1 MNNIKILSGL
11 PYLKDLEKNNFFLL
25 AGPCI
30 VENEELVFD
39 VAGRILEITRKLN
52 IPFIFKA
59 SYRKANRTRI
69 DSFSGIGDVKALE
82 ILHRVR
88 ETLKVPV
95 ITDIHSAEEAEPAS
109 RYVDVL
115 QIPAF
120 LCRQTDI
127 IVAAAVTG
135 KVINIKKGQFM
146 SAEAMRFSV
155 NKVIDSGNNK
165 VILTERGSM
174 FGYRD
179 LVVDLRGIPVM
190 QKFGIPVVLD
200 VTHSLQQPNQTAG
213 VSGGMPEMIE
223 TIAKAGIAAGVDG
236 IFLETHPQPA
246 LALSDAANML
256 DIHNLEGLLTKLVKI
271 RETINKF

>member
-1 MNNIKILSGL
+1 
-11 PYLKDLEKNNFFLL
+11 
-25 AGPCI
+25 
-30 VENEELVFD
+30 
-39 VAGRILEITRKLN
+39 
-52 IPFIFKA
+52 
-59 SYRKANRTRI
+59 
-69 DSFSGIGDVKALE
+69 
-82 ILHRVR
+82 
-88 ETLKVPV
+88 
-95 ITDIHSAEEAEPAS
+95 
-109 RYVDVL
+109 
-115 QIPAF
+115 
-120 LCRQTDI
+120 
-127 IVAAAVTG
+127 
-135 KVINIKKGQFM
+135 M

>member
-146 SAEAMRFSV
+146 
-155 NKVIDSGNNK
+155 
-165 VILTERGSM
+165 
-174 FGYRD
+174 
-179 LVVDLRGIPVM
+179 
-190 QKFGIPVVLD
+190 
-200 VTHSLQQPNQTAG
+200 
-213 VSGGMPEMIE
+213 
-223 TIAKAGIAAGVDG
+223 
-236 IFLETHPQPA
+236 
-246 LALSDAANML
+246 
-256 DIHNLEGLLTKLVKI
+256 
-271 RETINKF
+271 

>member
-1 MNNIKILSGL
+1 
-11 PYLKDLEKNNFFLL
+11 
-25 AGPCI
+25 
-30 VENEELVFD
+30 
-39 VAGRILEITRKLN
+39 
-52 IPFIFKA
+52 
-59 SYRKANRTRI
+59 
-69 DSFSGIGDVKALE
+69 
-82 ILHRVR
+82 
-88 ETLKVPV
+88 
-95 ITDIHSAEEAEPAS
+95 
-109 RYVDVL
+109 
-115 QIPAF
+115 
-120 LCRQTDI
+120 
-127 IVAAAVTG
+127 
-135 KVINIKKGQFM
+135 
-146 SAEAMRFSV
+146 MRFSV

-213 VSGGMPEMIE
+213 VSGGMQEMIE

-246 LALSDAANML
+246 LALSDADNML